1 MLKIVYRKPD
11 ETRQKMTT
19 ANRTHQELIQDFL
32 AQKRIAVSGLS
43 RTKDSGAGAIYLKL
57 RDHGYQVFPVHP
69 TADVFHG
76 DPCYPNLSA
85 IPGGVEAVF
94 IMNSPDVTEKIVD
107 EAIRLGIKRVWMHNN
122 TLMPSSVSRAA
133 VERCHAADIAVIAVG
148 CPMMFLEPD
157 FFHNGMRWLLRATR
171 RMK

>member
-1 MLKIVYRKPD
+1 MA
-11 ETRQKMTT
+11 TT
-19 ANRTHQELIQDFL
+19 NLTHQEMVQDFL
-32 AQKRIAVSGLS
+32 AQKRIAVCGLS

-57 RDHGYQVFPVHP
+57 RNHGYQVFPVHP

-76 DPCYPNLSA
+76 DSCYPDLSA
-85 IPGGVEAVF
+85 IPDGVDAVF

-107 EAIRLGIKRVWMHNN
+107 EAIRLGIKRIWMHNN
-122 TLMPSSVSRAA
+122 TLVGSSVSPAA
-133 VERCHAADIAVIAVG
+133 VARCHEAGVEVISVG

-157 FFHNGMRWLLRATR
+157 LFHNCMRWILRATR